1 MKINFYDTSAILSNG
16 LNLEGK
22 NYVSALVLSELENIK
37 TSSSKDDKLKYNARR
52 AVRELMDAEK
62 FFTEFFPHQKIEK
75 ILKKNSFLSN
85 INDHK
90 LLCEAILVSEKYH
103 NDDVYFITSDMS
115 LYLFAQEF
123 KEQLIPIYL
132 PEEKHL
138 TDNLDNWIGWGK
150 YYPDDKT
157 MTNLYLNK
165 NMNILSAKINE
176 YCTIHEGSELKDI
189 LRWDGEE
196 YQNLSYKTFK
206 SELGV
211 KIEPRNTEQ
220 KMLFDLLQN
229 RNIPVKLCLGRFGS
243 GKSYLMLAHALW
255 LIQKGEF
262 DKIVFVKNNIE
273 VKDTGRLGAL
283 PGEELDKLGP
293 FIQQIADHVGE
304 FELEEMLNQ
313 NIIEPVHLGFIRGRD
328 IRNSIIICDECENM
342 TRQHIQLLLGRVS
355 SRSEIWF
362 IGDQKQCDSLTF
374 EKNSGIQA
382 LIEGLAGDPL
392 FGMVKLMKSERS
404 KIAALADR
412 LD

>member
-16 LNLEGK
+16 LNIEGK
-22 NYVSALVLSELENIK
+22 NYVSALVLAELENIK
-37 TSSSKDDKLKYNARR
+37 TSSNKDDKLKYNARR
-52 AVRELMDAEK
+52 AVRELMDTTK
-62 FFTEFFPHQKIEK
+62 FFTEFFSRSKIEK
-75 ILKKNSFLSN
+75 VFREYDFLSD
-85 INDHK
+85 INDHY
-90 LLCEAILVSEKYH
+90 LLCEAVLLKRKYR
-103 NDDVYFITSDMS
+103 DSDVYFITSDMA
-115 LYLFAQEF
+115 LYLFSCEF
-123 KEQLIPIYL
+123 EELIPFYL

-138 TDNLDNWIGWGK
+138 TDNLDNWIGWNK
-150 YYPDDKT
+150 YYPSKDCL
-157 MTNLYLNK
+157 NALYLNK
-165 NMNILSAKINE
+165 NINHLDAKINE
-176 YCTIHEGSELKDI
+176 YCVIHEGQDLKDI
-189 LRWDGEE
+189 LRWNGEE
-196 YQNLSYKTFK
+196 YQPLRYKDFK
-206 SELGV
+206 SQLGT
-211 KIEPRNTEQ
+211 KIQPRNNEQ

-229 RNIPVKLCLGRFGS
+229 RDIPVKLCLGRFGS

-273 VKDTGRLGAL
+273 VKDTGKLGAL

-313 NIIEPVHLGFIRGRD
+313 NVIEPVHLGFIRGRD

>member
-16 LNLEGK
+16 LNIEGK
-22 NYVSALVLSELENIK
+22 NYVSALVLAELENIK
-37 TSSSKDDKLKYNARR
+37 TSSNKDDKLKYNARR
-52 AVRELMDAEK
+52 AVRELMDTTK
-62 FFTEFFPHQKIEK
+62 FFTEFFSRSKIEK
-75 ILKKNSFLSN
+75 VFREYDFLSD
-85 INDHK
+85 INDHY
-90 LLCEAILVSEKYH
+90 LLCEAVLLKRKYK
-103 NDDVYFITSDMS
+103 DSDVYFITSDMA
-115 LYLFAQEF
+115 LYLFSCEF
-123 KEQLIPIYL
+123 EELIPFYL

-138 TDNLDNWIGWGK
+138 TDNLDNWIGWNK
-150 YYPDDKT
+150 YYPSKDCL
-157 MTNLYLNK
+157 NALYLNK
-165 NMNILSAKINE
+165 NINHLDAKINE
-176 YCTIHEGSELKDI
+176 YCAIHEGQELKDI

-196 YQNLSYKTFK
+196 YQSLHYKDFK
-206 SELGV
+206 SQLGT
-211 KIEPRNTEQ
+211 KIQPRNNEQ

-229 RNIPVKLCLGRFGS
+229 RDIPVKLCLGRFGS

-273 VKDTGRLGAL
+273 VKDTGKLGAL

-313 NIIEPVHLGFIRGRD
+313 NVIEPVHLGFIRGRD

-392 FGMVKLMKSERS
+392 FGMVKLIKSERS

>member
-22 NYVSALVLSELENIK
+22 NYISALVLAELENIK

-52 AVRELMDAEK
+52 AVRELMDTTK
-62 FFTEFFPHQKIEK
+62 FFTEFFPRSKIEK
-75 ILKKNSFLSN
+75 VFKEYDFLSD
-85 INDHK
+85 INDHY
-90 LLCEAILVSEKYH
+90 LLCEAVLLKRKYK
-103 NDDVYFITSDMS
+103 DSDVFFITSDMA
-115 LYLFAQEF
+115 LYLFSCEF
-123 KEQLIPIYL
+123 EELIPFYL

-138 TDNLDNWIGWGK
+138 TDNLDNWIGWNK
-150 YYPDDKT
+150 YYPSKDCLSA
-157 MTNLYLNK
+157 LYLNK
-165 NMNILSAKINE
+165 NINHLNAKINE
-176 YCTIHEGSELKDI
+176 YCVIHEGQDLKDI

-196 YQNLSYKTFK
+196 YQPLRYKDFK
-206 SELGV
+206 SQLGT
-211 KIEPRNTEQ
+211 KIQPRNNEQ

-229 RNIPVKLCLGRFGS
+229 RDIPVKLCLGRFGS

-273 VKDTGRLGAL
+273 VKDTGKLGAL

-313 NIIEPVHLGFIRGRD
+313 NVIEPVHLGFIRGRD

-392 FGMVKLMKSERS
+392 FGMVKLIKSERS

>member
-22 NYVSALVLSELENIK
+22 NYISALVLAELENIK

-52 AVRELMDAEK
+52 AVRELMDTTK
-62 FFTEFFPHQKIEK
+62 FFTEFFSRSKIEK
-75 ILKKNSFLSN
+75 VFKEYDFLSD
-85 INDHK
+85 INDHY
-90 LLCEAILVSEKYH
+90 LLCEAVLLKRKYK
-103 NDDVYFITSDMS
+103 DSDVFFITSDMA
-115 LYLFAQEF
+115 LYLFSCKFE
-123 KEQLIPIYL
+123 ELIPFYL

-138 TDNLDNWIGWGK
+138 TDNLDNWIGWNK
-150 YYPDDKT
+150 YYPSKDCL
-157 MTNLYLNK
+157 NALYLNK
-165 NMNILSAKINE
+165 NINHLNAKINE
-176 YCTIHEGSELKDI
+176 YCVIHEGQDLKDI
-189 LRWDGEE
+189 LRWNGEE
-196 YQNLSYKTFK
+196 YQPLRYKDFK
-206 SELGV
+206 SQLGT
-211 KIEPRNTEQ
+211 KIQPRNNEQ

-229 RNIPVKLCLGRFGS
+229 RDIPVKLCLGRFGS

-273 VKDTGRLGAL
+273 VKDTGKLGAL

-313 NIIEPVHLGFIRGRD
+313 NVIEPVHLGFIRGRD

-392 FGMVKLMKSERS
+392 FGMVKLIKSERS

>member
-37 TSSSKDDKLKYNARR
+37 TSAGKDEKLKYKARK

-62 FFTEFFPHQKIEK
+62 FFTDFFSRKQIDKL
-75 ILKKNSFLSN
+75 LKYYSFLSD
-85 INDHK
+85 INDHR
-90 LLCEAILVSEKYH
+90 LLCEAHLVAEKYP
-103 NDDVYFITSDMS
+103 NDQVYFITSDMA
-115 LYLFAQEF
+115 LYLFADEID
-123 KEQLIPIYL
+123 LITAVYF
-132 PEEKHL
+132 PEEKHQ
-138 TDNLDNWIGWGK
+138 TDNLDNWIGWSK
-150 YYPDDKT
+150 YYPDDRV
-157 MTNLYLNK
+157 MSNLYTNK
-165 NMNILSAKINE
+165 NINHLNAKTNE
-176 YCTIHEGSELKDI
+176 YCVIHEGSNLKDI

-206 SELGV
+206 SQLGT

-328 IRNSIIICDECENM
+328 IRNSIILCDEAENM

-392 FGMVKLMKSERS
+392 FGMVKLIKSERS
-404 KIAALADR
+404 QIAALADR

>member
-22 NYVSALVLSELENIK
+22 NYISALVLAELENIK

-52 AVRELMDAEK
+52 AVRELMDTTK
-62 FFTEFFPHQKIEK
+62 FFTEFFSRSKIEK
-75 ILKKNSFLSN
+75 VFKEYDFLSD
-85 INDHK
+85 INDHY
-90 LLCEAILVSEKYH
+90 LLCEAVLLKRKYK
-103 NDDVYFITSDMS
+103 DSDVFFITSDMA
-115 LYLFAQEF
+115 LYLFSCEF
-123 KEQLIPIYL
+123 EELIPFYL

-138 TDNLDNWIGWGK
+138 TDNLDNWIGWNK
-150 YYPDDKT
+150 YYPSKDCLSA
-157 MTNLYLNK
+157 LYLNK
-165 NMNILSAKINE
+165 NINHLNAKINE
-176 YCTIHEGSELKDI
+176 YCVIHEGQDLKDI

-196 YQNLSYKTFK
+196 YQPLRYKDFK
-206 SELGV
+206 SQLGT
-211 KIEPRNTEQ
+211 KIQPRNNEQ

-229 RNIPVKLCLGRFGS
+229 RDIPVKLCLGRFGS

-273 VKDTGRLGAL
+273 VKDTGKLGAL

-313 NIIEPVHLGFIRGRD
+313 NVIEPVHLGFIRGRD

-392 FGMVKLMKSERS
+392 FGMVKLIKSERS

>member
-22 NYVSALVLSELENIK
+22 NYISALVLAELENIK

-52 AVRELMDAEK
+52 AVRELMDTTK
-62 FFTEFFPHQKIEK
+62 FFTEFFSRSKIEK
-75 ILKKNSFLSN
+75 VFKEYDFLSD
-85 INDHK
+85 INDHY
-90 LLCEAILVSEKYH
+90 LLCEAVLLKRKYK
-103 NDDVYFITSDMS
+103 DSDVFFITSDMA
-115 LYLFAQEF
+115 LYLFSCKFE
-123 KEQLIPIYL
+123 ELIPFYL

-138 TDNLDNWIGWGK
+138 TDNLDNWIGWNK
-150 YYPDDKT
+150 YYPSKDCLSA
-157 MTNLYLNK
+157 LYLNK
-165 NMNILSAKINE
+165 NINHLNAKINE
-176 YCTIHEGSELKDI
+176 YCVIHEGQDLKDI

-196 YQNLSYKTFK
+196 YQPLRYKDFK
-206 SELGV
+206 SQLGT
-211 KIEPRNTEQ
+211 KIQPRNNEQ

-229 RNIPVKLCLGRFGS
+229 RDIPVKLCLGRFGS

-273 VKDTGRLGAL
+273 VKDTGKLGAL

-313 NIIEPVHLGFIRGRD
+313 NVIEPVHLGFIRGRD

-392 FGMVKLMKSERS
+392 FGMVKLIKSERS

>member
-16 LNLEGK
+16 LNIEGK
-22 NYVSALVLSELENIK
+22 NYVSALVLAELENIK

-52 AVRELMDAEK
+52 AVRELMDTTK
-62 FFTEFFPHQKIEK
+62 FFTEFFSRSKIEK
-75 ILKKNSFLSN
+75 VFREYDFLSN
-85 INDHK
+85 INDHY
-90 LLCEAILVSEKYH
+90 LLCEAVLLKRKYK
-103 NDDVYFITSDMS
+103 DSDVYFITSDMA
-115 LYLFAQEF
+115 LYLFSCEF
-123 KEQLIPIYL
+123 EELIPFYL

-138 TDNLDNWIGWGK
+138 TDNLDNWIGWNK
-150 YYPDDKT
+150 YYPSKDCL
-157 MTNLYLNK
+157 NALYLNK
-165 NMNILSAKINE
+165 NINHLDAKINE
-176 YCTIHEGSELKDI
+176 YCVIHEGQDLKDI

-196 YQNLSYKTFK
+196 YQPLRYKDFK
-206 SELGV
+206 SQLGT
-211 KIEPRNTEQ
+211 KIQPRNNEQ

-229 RNIPVKLCLGRFGS
+229 RDIPVKLCLGRFGS

-273 VKDTGRLGAL
+273 VKDTGKLGAL

-313 NIIEPVHLGFIRGRD
+313 NVIEPVHLGFIRGRD

-392 FGMVKLMKSERS
+392 FGMVKLIKSERS

>member
-22 NYVSALVLSELENIK
+22 NYISALVLAELENIK

-52 AVRELMDAEK
+52 AVRELMDTTK
-62 FFTEFFPHQKIEK
+62 FFTEFFSRSKIEK
-75 ILKKNSFLSN
+75 VFKEYDFLSD
-85 INDHK
+85 INDHY
-90 LLCEAILVSEKYH
+90 LLCEAVLLKRKYK
-103 NDDVYFITSDMS
+103 DSDVFFITSDMA
-115 LYLFAQEF
+115 LYLFSCKFE
-123 KEQLIPIYL
+123 ELIPFYL

-138 TDNLDNWIGWGK
+138 TDNLDNWIGWNK
-150 YYPDDKT
+150 YYPSKDCLSA
-157 MTNLYLNK
+157 LYLNK
-165 NMNILSAKINE
+165 NINHLNAKINE
-176 YCTIHEGSELKDI
+176 YCVIHEGQDLKDI

-196 YQNLSYKTFK
+196 YQPLRYKDFK
-206 SELGV
+206 SQLGT
-211 KIEPRNTEQ
+211 KIQPRNNEQ

-229 RNIPVKLCLGRFGS
+229 RDIPVKLCLGRFGS

-273 VKDTGRLGAL
+273 VKDTGKLGAL

-392 FGMVKLMKSERS
+392 FGMVKLIKSERS

>member
-16 LNLEGK
+16 FTLEGK
-22 NYVSALVLSELENIK
+22 NYVSALVLAELENIK

-52 AVRELMDAEK
+52 AVRELMDTSK
-62 FFTEFFPHQKIEK
+62 FSTEFFSRAKIEK
-75 ILKKNSFLSN
+75 LLKEFDFLSD
-85 INDHK
+85 INDHH
-90 LLCEAILVSEKYH
+90 LLCEAILLKRKYK
-103 NDDVYFITSDMS
+103 DSDVYFITSDMS
-115 LYLFAQEF
+115 LYLFACEF
-123 KEQLIPIYL
+123 EELYPIYL

-138 TDNLDNWIGWGK
+138 TDNLDNWIGWNK
-150 YYPDDKT
+150 YYPGQEGIN
-157 MTNLYLNK
+157 NLYLNK
-165 NMNILSAKINE
+165 KINHLNAKTNE
-176 YCTIHEGSELKDI
+176 YCAIHEGQDLKDI

-196 YQNLSYKTFK
+196 YQSLHYKDFK
-206 SELGV
+206 SQLGV
-211 KIEPRNTEQ
+211 KIQPRNTEQ

-229 RNIPVKLCLGRFGS
+229 RDIPVKLCLGRFGS

-273 VKDTGRLGAL
+273 VKDTGKLGAL

-342 TRQHIQLLLGRVS
+342 TRQHMQLLLGRVS

-374 EKNSGIQA
+374 EKNSGVQA

>member
-16 LNLEGK
+16 LNIEGK
-22 NYVSALVLSELENIK
+22 NYVSALVLAELENIK

-52 AVRELMDAEK
+52 AVRELMDTTK
-62 FFTEFFPHQKIEK
+62 FFTEFFSRSKIEK
-75 ILKKNSFLSN
+75 VFREYDFLSD
-85 INDHK
+85 INDHY
-90 LLCEAILVSEKYH
+90 LLCEAVLLKRKYK
-103 NDDVYFITSDMS
+103 DSDVYFITSDMA
-115 LYLFAQEF
+115 LYLFSCEF
-123 KEQLIPIYL
+123 EELIPFYL

-138 TDNLDNWIGWGK
+138 TDNLDNWIGWNK
-150 YYPDDKT
+150 YYPSKDCLSA
-157 MTNLYLNK
+157 LYLNK
-165 NMNILSAKINE
+165 NINHLDAKINE
-176 YCTIHEGSELKDI
+176 YCAIHEGQELKDI

-196 YQNLSYKTFK
+196 YQSLHYKDFK
-206 SELGV
+206 SQLGT
-211 KIEPRNTEQ
+211 KIQPRNNEQ

-229 RNIPVKLCLGRFGS
+229 RDIPVKLCLGRFGS

-273 VKDTGRLGAL
+273 VKDTGKLGAL

-313 NIIEPVHLGFIRGRD
+313 NVIEPVHLGFIRGRD

-392 FGMVKLMKSERS
+392 FGMVKLIKSERS

>member
-1 MKINFYDTSAILSNG
+1 MRINFYDTSTILSNG

-37 TSSSKDDKLKYNARR
+37 TSAGKDDKLKYKARR
-52 AVRELMDAEK
+52 AIRELMDVEK
-62 FFTEFFPHQKIEK
+62 FFTDFFSRKQIDKL
-75 ILKKNSFLSN
+75 LKYYSFLSD
-85 INDHK
+85 INDHR
-90 LLCEAILVSEKYH
+90 LLCEARLVAEKYPK
-103 NDDVYFITSDMS
+103 DQVYFITSDMV
-115 LYLFAQEF
+115 LYLFASEID
-123 KEQLIPIYL
+123 LIQAIYL
-132 PEEKHL
+132 PEEKHQ

-157 MTNLYLNK
+157 MANLYLNK
-165 NMNILSAKINE
+165 NMNILNAKINE

-206 SELGV
+206 SELGI

>member
-16 LNLEGK
+16 LNIEGK
-22 NYVSALVLSELENIK
+22 NYVSALVLAELENIK

-52 AVRELMDAEK
+52 AVRELMDTTK
-62 FFTEFFPHQKIEK
+62 FFTEFFSRSKIEK
-75 ILKKNSFLSN
+75 VFKEYDFLSD
-85 INDHK
+85 INDHY
-90 LLCEAILVSEKYH
+90 LLCEAVLLKRKYK
-103 NDDVYFITSDMS
+103 DSDVYFITSDMA
-115 LYLFAQEF
+115 LYLFSCEF
-123 KEQLIPIYL
+123 EELIPFYL

-138 TDNLDNWIGWGK
+138 TDNLDNWIGWNK
-150 YYPDDKT
+150 YYPSKDCL
-157 MTNLYLNK
+157 NALYLNK
-165 NMNILSAKINE
+165 NINHLDAKINE
-176 YCTIHEGSELKDI
+176 YCVIHEGQDLKDI
-189 LRWDGEE
+189 LRWDGKE
-196 YQNLSYKTFK
+196 YQPLRYKDFK
-206 SELGV
+206 SQLGT
-211 KIEPRNTEQ
+211 KIQPRNNEQ

-229 RNIPVKLCLGRFGS
+229 RDIPVKLCLGRFGS

-273 VKDTGRLGAL
+273 VKDTGKLGAL

-304 FELEEMLNQ
+304 FELEDMLNQ
-313 NIIEPVHLGFIRGRD
+313 NVIEPVHLGFIRGRD

-392 FGMVKLMKSERS
+392 FGMVKLIKSERS

>member
-16 LNLEGK
+16 LNIEGK
-22 NYVSALVLSELENIK
+22 NYVSALVLAELENIK

-52 AVRELMDAEK
+52 AVRELMDTTK
-62 FFTEFFPHQKIEK
+62 FFTEFFSRSKIEK
-75 ILKKNSFLSN
+75 VFREYDFLSD
-85 INDHK
+85 INDHY
-90 LLCEAILVSEKYH
+90 LLCEAVLLKRKYK
-103 NDDVYFITSDMS
+103 DSDVYFITSDMA
-115 LYLFAQEF
+115 LYLFSCEF
-123 KEQLIPIYL
+123 EELIPFYL

-138 TDNLDNWIGWGK
+138 TDNLDNWIGWNK
-150 YYPDDKT
+150 YYPSNEC
-157 MTNLYLNK
+157 MNALYLNK
-165 NMNILSAKINE
+165 NINHLDAKINE
-176 YCTIHEGSELKDI
+176 YCAIHEGQELKDI

-196 YQNLSYKTFK
+196 YQSLHYKDFK
-206 SELGV
+206 SQLGT
-211 KIEPRNTEQ
+211 KIQPRNNEQ

-229 RNIPVKLCLGRFGS
+229 RDIPVKLCLGRFGS

-273 VKDTGRLGAL
+273 VKDTGKLGAL

-392 FGMVKLMKSERS
+392 FGMVKLIKSERS

>member
-16 LNLEGK
+16 LNIEGK
-22 NYVSALVLSELENIK
+22 NYISALVLAELENIK
-37 TSSSKDDKLKYNARR
+37 TSSNKDDKLKYNARR
-52 AVRELMDAEK
+52 AVRELMDTTK
-62 FFTEFFPHQKIEK
+62 FFTEFFSRSKIEK
-75 ILKKNSFLSN
+75 VFREYDFLSD
-85 INDHK
+85 INDHY
-90 LLCEAILVSEKYH
+90 LLCEAVLLKRKYK
-103 NDDVYFITSDMS
+103 DSDVYFITSDMA
-115 LYLFAQEF
+115 LYLFSCEF
-123 KEQLIPIYL
+123 EELIPFYL

-138 TDNLDNWIGWGK
+138 TDNLDNWIGWNK
-150 YYPDDKT
+150 YYPSKDCL
-157 MTNLYLNK
+157 NALYLNK
-165 NMNILSAKINE
+165 NINHLDAKINE
-176 YCTIHEGSELKDI
+176 YCVIHEGQDLKDI

-196 YQNLSYKTFK
+196 YQPLRYKDFK
-206 SELGV
+206 SQLGT
-211 KIEPRNTEQ
+211 KIQPRNNEQ

-229 RNIPVKLCLGRFGS
+229 RDIPVKLCLGRFGS

-273 VKDTGRLGAL
+273 VKDTGKLGAL

-313 NIIEPVHLGFIRGRD
+313 NVIEPVHLGFIRGRD

-392 FGMVKLMKSERS
+392 FGMVKLIKSERS

>member
-1 MKINFYDTSAILSNG
+1 MRINFYDTSAILSNG

-37 TSSSKDDKLKYNARR
+37 TSAGKDDKLKYKARR
-52 AVRELMDAEK
+52 AVRELMDTEK
-62 FFTEFFPHQKIEK
+62 FFTDFFSRKQIDKL
-75 ILKKNSFLSN
+75 LKYYSFLSD
-85 INDHK
+85 INDHR
-90 LLCEAILVSEKYH
+90 LLCEAHLVAEKYEK
-103 NDDVYFITSDMS
+103 DQVYFITSDMA
-115 LYLFAQEF
+115 LYLFANEID
-123 KEQLIPIYL
+123 LIYAIYL
-132 PEEKHL
+132 PEEKHQ

-150 YYPDDKT
+150 YYPDDKL
-157 MTNLYLNK
+157 MTNLYASK
-165 NMNILSAKINE
+165 NINHLDAKINE
-176 YCTIHEGSELKDI
+176 YCSIHEGSELKDI

-196 YQNLSYKTFK
+196 YQNLFYKTFK
-206 SELGV
+206 SQLGV
-211 KIEPRNTEQ
+211 KIEPRNPEQ

-273 VKDTGRLGAL
+273 VKDTGKLGAL

-342 TRQHIQLLLGRVS
+342 TRQHMQLLLGRVS

-392 FGMVKLMKSERS
+392 FGMVKLIKSERS

>member
-16 LNLEGK
+16 LNIEGK
-22 NYVSALVLSELENIK
+22 NYVSALVLAELENIK

-52 AVRELMDAEK
+52 AVRELMDTTK
-62 FFTEFFPHQKIEK
+62 FFTEFFSRSKIEK
-75 ILKKNSFLSN
+75 VFKEYDFLSD
-85 INDHK
+85 INDHY
-90 LLCEAILVSEKYH
+90 LLCEAVLLKRKYR
-103 NDDVYFITSDMS
+103 DSDVYFITSDMA
-115 LYLFAQEF
+115 LYLFSCEF
-123 KEQLIPIYL
+123 EELIPFYL

-138 TDNLDNWIGWGK
+138 TDNLDNWIGWNK
-150 YYPDDKT
+150 YYPSKDCL
-157 MTNLYLNK
+157 NAIYLNK
-165 NMNILSAKINE
+165 NINHLDAKINE
-176 YCTIHEGSELKDI
+176 YCAIHEGQDLKDI

-196 YQNLSYKTFK
+196 YQPLRYKDFK
-206 SELGV
+206 SQLGT
-211 KIEPRNTEQ
+211 KIQPRNNEQ

-229 RNIPVKLCLGRFGS
+229 RDIPVKLCLGRFGS

-273 VKDTGRLGAL
+273 VKDTGKLGAL

-313 NIIEPVHLGFIRGRD
+313 NVIEPVHLGFIRGRD

-382 LIEGLAGDPL
+382 LIEGLAGDSL
-392 FGMVKLMKSERS
+392 FGMVKLIKSERS

>member
-16 LNLEGK
+16 LNIEGK
-22 NYVSALVLSELENIK
+22 NYVSALVLAELENIK

-52 AVRELMDAEK
+52 AVRELMDTTK
-62 FFTEFFPHQKIEK
+62 FFTEFFSRSKIEK
-75 ILKKNSFLSN
+75 VFKEYDFLSD
-85 INDHK
+85 INDHY
-90 LLCEAILVSEKYH
+90 LLCEAVLLKRKYK
-103 NDDVYFITSDMS
+103 DSDVYFITSDMA
-115 LYLFAQEF
+115 LYLFSCEF
-123 KEQLIPIYL
+123 EELIPFYL

-138 TDNLDNWIGWGK
+138 TDNLDNWIGWNK
-150 YYPDDKT
+150 YYPSKDCL
-157 MTNLYLNK
+157 NALYLNK
-165 NMNILSAKINE
+165 NINHLDAKINE
-176 YCTIHEGSELKDI
+176 YCVIHEGQDLKDI

-196 YQNLSYKTFK
+196 YQSLHYKDFK
-206 SELGV
+206 SQLGT
-211 KIEPRNTEQ
+211 KIQPRNNEQ

-229 RNIPVKLCLGRFGS
+229 RDIPVKLCLGRFGS

-273 VKDTGRLGAL
+273 VKDTGKLGAL

-313 NIIEPVHLGFIRGRD
+313 NVIEPVHLGFIRGRD

-392 FGMVKLMKSERS
+392 FGMVKLIKSERS

>member
-16 LNLEGK
+16 LNIEGK
-22 NYVSALVLSELENIK
+22 NYVSALVLAELENIK

-52 AVRELMDAEK
+52 AVRELMDTTK
-62 FFTEFFPHQKIEK
+62 FFTEFFSRSKIEK
-75 ILKKNSFLSN
+75 VFREYDFLSD
-85 INDHK
+85 INDHY
-90 LLCEAILVSEKYH
+90 LLCEAVLLKRKYK
-103 NDDVYFITSDMS
+103 DSDVYFITSDMA
-115 LYLFAQEF
+115 LYLFSCEF
-123 KEQLIPIYL
+123 EELIPFYL

-138 TDNLDNWIGWGK
+138 TDNLDNWIGWNK
-150 YYPDDKT
+150 YYPSKDCL
-157 MTNLYLNK
+157 NALYLNK
-165 NMNILSAKINE
+165 NINHLDAKINE
-176 YCTIHEGSELKDI
+176 YCVIHEGQDLKDI

-196 YQNLSYKTFK
+196 YQPLRYKDFK
-206 SELGV
+206 SQLGT
-211 KIEPRNTEQ
+211 KIQPRNNEQ

-229 RNIPVKLCLGRFGS
+229 RDIPVKLCLGRFGS

-273 VKDTGRLGAL
+273 VKDTGKLGAL

-313 NIIEPVHLGFIRGRD
+313 NVIEPVHLGFIRGRD

-392 FGMVKLMKSERS
+392 FGMVKLIKSERS

>member
-22 NYVSALVLSELENIK
+22 NYISALVLAELENIK

-52 AVRELMDAEK
+52 AVRELMDTTK
-62 FFTEFFPHQKIEK
+62 FFTEFFSRSKIEK
-75 ILKKNSFLSN
+75 VFKEYDFLSD
-85 INDHK
+85 INDHY
-90 LLCEAILVSEKYH
+90 LLCEAVLLKRKYK
-103 NDDVYFITSDMS
+103 DSDVYFITSDMA
-115 LYLFAQEF
+115 LYLFSCEF
-123 KEQLIPIYL
+123 EEPIPFYL

-138 TDNLDNWIGWGK
+138 TDNLDNWIGWNK
-150 YYPDDKT
+150 YYPSKDCLSA
-157 MTNLYLNK
+157 LYLNK
-165 NMNILSAKINE
+165 NINHLNAKINE
-176 YCTIHEGSELKDI
+176 YCVIHEGQDLKDI

-196 YQNLSYKTFK
+196 YQPLRYKDFK
-206 SELGV
+206 SQLGT
-211 KIEPRNTEQ
+211 KIQPRNNEQ

-229 RNIPVKLCLGRFGS
+229 RDIPVKLCLGRFGS

-273 VKDTGRLGAL
+273 VKDTGKLGAL

-313 NIIEPVHLGFIRGRD
+313 NVIEPVHLGFIRGRD

-392 FGMVKLMKSERS
+392 FGMVKLIKSERS

>member
-22 NYVSALVLSELENIK
+22 NYISALVLAELENIK

-52 AVRELMDAEK
+52 AVRELMDTTK
-62 FFTEFFPHQKIEK
+62 FFTEFFSRSKIEK
-75 ILKKNSFLSN
+75 VFKEYDFLSD
-85 INDHK
+85 INDHY
-90 LLCEAILVSEKYH
+90 LLCEAVLLKRKYK
-103 NDDVYFITSDMS
+103 DSDVFFITSDMA
-115 LYLFAQEF
+115 LYLFSCKFE
-123 KEQLIPIYL
+123 ELIPFYL

-138 TDNLDNWIGWGK
+138 TDNLDNWIGWNK
-150 YYPDDKT
+150 YYPSKDCLSA
-157 MTNLYLNK
+157 LYLNK
-165 NMNILSAKINE
+165 NINHLNAKINE
-176 YCTIHEGSELKDI
+176 YCVIHEGQDLKDI

-196 YQNLSYKTFK
+196 YQPLRYKDFK
-206 SELGV
+206 SQLGT
-211 KIEPRNTEQ
+211 KIQPRNNEQ

-229 RNIPVKLCLGRFGS
+229 RDIPVKLCLGRFGS

-273 VKDTGRLGAL
+273 VKDTGKLGAL

-313 NIIEPVHLGFIRGRD
+313 NVIEPVHLGFIRGRD

-362 IGDQKQCDSLTF
+362 IGDQKQCHSLTF
-374 EKNSGIQA
+374 EKNSGYQA

-392 FGMVKLMKSERS
+392 FGMVKLIKSERS

>member
-22 NYVSALVLSELENIK
+22 NYISALVLAELENIK

-52 AVRELMDAEK
+52 AVRELMDTTK
-62 FFTEFFPHQKIEK
+62 FFTEFFSRSKIEK
-75 ILKKNSFLSN
+75 VFKEYDFLSD
-85 INDHK
+85 INDHY
-90 LLCEAILVSEKYH
+90 LLCEAVLLKRKYK
-103 NDDVYFITSDMS
+103 DSDVYFITSDMA
-115 LYLFAQEF
+115 LYLFSCEF
-123 KEQLIPIYL
+123 EELIPFYL

-138 TDNLDNWIGWGK
+138 TDNLDNWIGWNK
-150 YYPDDKT
+150 YYPSKDCLSA
-157 MTNLYLNK
+157 LYLNK
-165 NMNILSAKINE
+165 NINHLNAKINE
-176 YCTIHEGSELKDI
+176 YCVIHEGQDLKDI

-196 YQNLSYKTFK
+196 YQPLRYKDFK
-206 SELGV
+206 SQLGT
-211 KIEPRNTEQ
+211 KIQPRNNEQ

-229 RNIPVKLCLGRFGS
+229 RDIPVKLCLGRFGS

-273 VKDTGRLGAL
+273 VKDTGKLGAL

-313 NIIEPVHLGFIRGRD
+313 NVIEPVHLGFIRGRD

-392 FGMVKLMKSERS
+392 FGMVKLIKSERS